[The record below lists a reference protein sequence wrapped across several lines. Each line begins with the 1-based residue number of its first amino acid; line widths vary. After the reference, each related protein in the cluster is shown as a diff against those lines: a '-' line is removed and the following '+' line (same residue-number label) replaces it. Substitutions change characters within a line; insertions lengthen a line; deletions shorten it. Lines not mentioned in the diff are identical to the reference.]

1 MASREPTDFFVN
13 VYHYKL
19 KRSFPNKTLTHNRHR
34 WPIRKR
40 RRETFSLFFCRL
52 TSGRCIHIGRVSSG
66 IEPLQPDGNGLRF
79 LPYAISLVLSKSEST
94 LSKWLCKPSLLTDF
108 RGHRAP
114 GNPIVSGFAVTQ
126 YATFRTHSEVPNRF
140 RKCFVITAAGIEP
153 LPLGGCIPPVCF

>member
-94 LSKWLCKPSLLTDF
+94 REMALQTFCTDGFQGASSPRKPDCIRLRRDTIRNLQ
-108 RGHRAP
+108 
-114 GNPIVSGFAVTQ
+114 NPFGS
-126 YATFRTHSEVPNRF
+126 SE
-140 RKCFVITAAGIEP
+140 
-153 LPLGGCIPPVCF
+153 